1 MRLVRQEKQLNWWQ
15 GLGILG
21 IIWLVGA
28 IGDRIWFALDRSVP
42 AWDPADY
49 LNGALSYWRAL
60 QNPQWLNGE
69 WWRSFWLTS
78 NKIPPLNY
86 LLTVPFLNFFGTSQ
100 DAAFLVMLLHS
111 AILLVSVYG
120 LGVAL
125 FNVSVGLWSAG
136 LCQLLPGLYY
146 FRREFLL
153 DYPLATIVTFSFWL
167 LTLWKL
173 DTMPAIWQ
181 KRASN
186 PGKKQI
192 SKEEFIR
199 SNPQS
204 PFKKKHKIKSKKN
217 TFKSWLLAIL
227 FGISLGLAFLLKQT
241 ALFFLFLP
249 IVWLFFSCIKNC
261 QWISLTQFI
270 TSLFVAVLVFF
281 PWYRTNWLL
290 TLTSGKRATID
301 SAIIEG
307 DPPLNTLPAW
317 TFYGEVLPHLL
328 SWYLLVIAI
337 AGLFLYALRQ
347 RNFSFPSFNK
357 WRWLI
362 VFLLGGYLLSSLN
375 MNKHDRYILPLL
387 PVISIILAV
396 GLLAWRGSWQ
406 KYVRWGTIS
415 LALILMLLNIFPLGG
430 EFITAKLSPHYQN
443 YPYMGEKYP
452 HPQVIE
458 EIIKTSPYLRSTLG
472 VLPSTIEINQHNF
485 SFYGGQYNFQVVGR
499 QVGIREEEVE
509 RDARSLDWFVTK
521 TGYQGSVPEAQAA
534 IVKVVEE
541 GGDFQLQNSWQLPDN
556 STLKLYHRLV
566 PSVEVGAIDRS
577 PPNRVQLNRV
587 NVPTAVPPGAPI
599 PVTYEWS
606 GDWEQ
611 LRSGIVL
618 LTWKQEDSNSQSQWL
633 HDHGIAM
640 GALDSS
646 RLESDRDRDTF
657 EVIERTAM
665 LPDGN
670 IVPGDYILT
679 ATYLNRDTGA
689 TYPISVPPVKVT
701 IDPAAKATAAPE
713 LDLVTQL
720 RTIAPNMARG
730 VKGLEPIF
738 AQTTRI
744 NQYDAKHDHLP
755 QAELALSY
763 RLQHDKVSQQQK
775 LDWTYAVTLSQ
786 VLQQDVDGAIA
797 TLQKLLQ
804 LNDRNPYNYAYL
816 AFVYLYDWQPRLA
829 EQALNAANN
838 ISPHIEEVQTLSG
851 IAALM
856 QGKFIKAWHLLQPV
870 INGTAT

>member
-1 MRLVRQEKQLNWWQ
+1 MRQKKQLNWWQ

-28 IGDRIWFALDRSVP
+28 IGDRIWFFLDRSVP

-49 LNGALSYWRAL
+49 LNGALNYWRAL
-60 QNPQWLNGE
+60 QDPQWFSND
-69 WWRSFWLTS
+69 WWRSFWLIS

-86 LLTVPFLNFFGTSQ
+86 ILTVPFINLFGTSQ

-125 FNVSVGLWSAG
+125 FNVSVGLWAAG

-153 DYPLATIVTFSFWL
+153 DYPLAAIVTFSFWL
-167 LTLWKL
+167 LTLWNIE
-173 DTMPAIWQ
+173 TVSSFWQ
-181 KRASN
+181 EWGSSIAR
-186 PGKKQI
+186 KQI
-192 SKEEFIR
+192 GKGKFIQYNR
-199 SNPQS
+199 QPQL
-204 PFKKKHKIKSKKN
+204 KNQRAKSVKN

-227 FGISLGLAFLLKQT
+227 FGISFGLALLLKQT
-241 ALFFLFLP
+241 ALFFLLFPLLW
-249 IVWLFFSCIKNC
+249 IFVSCLKNRQWLR
-261 QWISLTQFI
+261 LTQLI
-270 TSLFVAVLVFF
+270 TSLFVGVLVFF

-290 TLTSGKRATID
+290 ILTSGKRATID

-307 DPPLNTLPAW
+307 DPPLNTIAAW
-317 TFYGEVLPHLL
+317 TFYGEVLPNLL

-337 AGLFLYALRQ
+337 AGLFLYSFRQ
-347 RNFSFPSFNK
+347 RNLSFPSLNK

-362 VFLLGGYLLSSLN
+362 VFLVGGYLLSSLN

-387 PVISIILAV
+387 PVISLILAV
-396 GLLAWRGSWQ
+396 GLLAWRGQ
-406 KYVRWGTIS
+406 KYIRWGTVS

-430 EFITAKLSPHYQN
+430 EFITARLSPHYQN
-443 YPYMGEKYP
+443 YPYTGEKYP
-452 HPQVIE
+452 HQQVIE
-458 EIIKTSPYLRSTLG
+458 EIINTSPYLRSTLG
-472 VLPSTIEINQHNF
+472 VLPSTVEINQHNF
-485 SFYGGQYNFQVVGR
+485 SFYGGQYTFQVVGR

-534 IVKVVEE
+534 IVKLVEE
-541 GGDFQLQNSWQLPDN
+541 GGDFQLQNSWQLPDD
-556 STLKLYHRLV
+556 STLKLYHRLLPTV
-566 PSVEVGAIDRS
+566 QVWTIGQT
-577 PPNRVQLNRV
+577 PPNQVRLNRV
-587 NVPTAVPPGAPI
+587 IVPETAPPGVPI
-599 PVTYEWS
+599 SVTYEWS
-606 GDWEQ
+606 GNWEQ
-611 LRSGIVL
+611 LQSGIVL
-618 LTWKQEDSNSQSQWL
+618 LTWQQEGSHPESQWL
-633 HDHGIAM
+633 HDRGIAM
-640 GALDSS
+640 GAFDSS
-646 RLESDRDRDTF
+646 RLETDRDRETF
-657 EVIERTAM
+657 QVIERTAM
-665 LPDGN
+665 LPDDN
-670 IVPGDYILT
+670 IVPGNYILT
-679 ATYLNRDTGA
+679 ATYLNRDTGE
-689 TYPISVPPVKVT
+689 TYPISVPSVKIT
-701 IDPAAKATAAPE
+701 IDTKAEATPAPE

-730 VKGLEPIF
+730 IKGLEPIF

-744 NQYDAKHDHLP
+744 NQYDAKHDYLP

-763 RLQHDKVSQQQK
+763 RLQHDNVSQQQK

-797 TLQKLLQ
+797 TLKQAVQ

-829 EQALNAANN
+829 ERALNFANN
-838 ISPHIEEVQTLSG
+838 LNPHIEEVQTLSG

-856 QGKFIKAWHLLQPV
+856 QGKLIRAWHLLQPV
-870 INGTAT
+870 INDTTT

>member
-1 MRLVRQEKQLNWWQ
+1 VRHKKQLNWWQ

-21 IIWLVGA
+21 LIWLAGT
-28 IGDRIWFALDRSVP
+28 IGDRIWLILDRSVP
-42 AWDPADY
+42 GWDPADY
-49 LNGALSYWRAL
+49 LNGALNYWRAL
-60 QNPQWLNGE
+60 QEPQWLNGE

-86 LLTVPFLNFFGTSQ
+86 ILTVPFISLFGTSQ
-100 DAAFLVMLLHS
+100 DAAFLVMSLHS

-125 FNVSVGLWSAG
+125 FNVSVGLWAAG

-146 FRREFLL
+146 FRLEFLL
-153 DYPLATIVTFSFWL
+153 DYPLAAIVTFSFWL
-167 LTLWKL
+167 LTLWN
-173 DTMPAIWQ
+173 INWQ
-181 KRASN
+181 EGESGIARTQT
-186 PGKKQI
+186 KKE
-192 SKEEFIR
+192 KFIQ

-204 PFKKKHKIKSKKN
+204 QLKNYKVKSNKK
-217 TFKSWLLAIL
+217 TFNSWLLAIL
-227 FGISLGLAFLLKQT
+227 FGISFGLALLLKQT
-241 ALFFLFLP
+241 ALFFLLFP
-249 IVWLFFSCIKNC
+249 ILWVFFSCLKNR
-261 QWISLTQFI
+261 QWLRLTQFI
-270 TSLFVAVLVFF
+270 TSLVVGILVLF

-337 AGLFLYALRQ
+337 AGLFLYVFRQ
-347 RNFSFPSFNK
+347 KNLSFLSFNK

-362 VFLLGGYLLSSLN
+362 VFLVGGYLLSSLN

-396 GLLAWRGSWQ
+396 GLLGWRGGWQ
-406 KYVRWGTIS
+406 KYIRWGTVS

-430 EFITAKLSPHYQN
+430 DFITAKLSPHYQK

-452 HPQVIE
+452 HQQVVE
-458 EIIKTSPYLRSTLG
+458 EIINTSPYLRSTLG
-472 VLPSTIEINQHNF
+472 VLPSTVEINQHNF

-499 QVGIREEEVE
+499 QVGVREEEVE
-509 RDARSLDWFVTK
+509 QDARSLDWFLTK
-521 TGYQGSVPEAQAA
+521 TGDQGSVPEAQAA
-534 IVKVVEE
+534 IVKIVEE
-541 GGDFQLQNSWQLPDN
+541 GGDFQLQDSWQLPDN

-566 PSVEVGAIDRS
+566 PTVQVGAIGKS
-577 PPNRVQLNRV
+577 PIQNFLSTTQDQIQLNRV
-587 NVPTAVPPGAPI
+587 SVPETAPPGVPI

-606 GDWEQ
+606 GDWQQ
-611 LRSGIVL
+611 LQSGIVL
-618 LTWKQEDSNSQSQWL
+618 LTWSQEDSNPQSQWL

-646 RLESDRDRDTF
+646 RLESDRETF
-657 EVIERTAM
+657 QVIEQTAM
-665 LPDGN
+665 LPDGD
-670 IVPGDYILT
+670 ILPGDYILT
-679 ATYLNRDTGA
+679 ATYLNRDTGE
-689 TYPISVPPVKVT
+689 TYPISVPPVKIT
-701 IDPAAKATAAPE
+701 IDPAAEAIPAPE

-730 VKGLEPIF
+730 IKGLEPIF

-744 NQYDAKHDHLP
+744 NQYDAKHDYLP

-763 RLQHDKVSQQQK
+763 RLQRDNVSQQQK
-775 LDWTYAVTLSQ
+775 LDWTYAVILSQ
-786 VLQQDVDGAIA
+786 VLKQDVDGAIA
-797 TLQKLLQ
+797 TLQQLLQ

-829 EQALNAANN
+829 EQALNAATKIN
-838 ISPHIEEVQTLSG
+838 PHIEEVQTLSG

-856 QGKFIKAWHLLQPV
+856 QGKLIRAWHLLQPI